1 MRVHKWGATVTKLL
15 PYNYE
20 LENRAP
26 MFKACIIGTG
36 RIASTLEKDP
46 LRPRGC
52 THAGAYAAN
61 DSVLLV
67 AGADSS
73 PEKLAEFGEDWLI
86 DRDHLYSDY
95 RHMLANSRYDIA
107 SICAYAP
114 QRLEM
119 AKAALESGVKGLW
132 LEKALGCS
140 IAEGETIR
148 SLLDQ
153 HEAIAVVDYPRRAR
167 PPYRKIKTLI
177 EEGIFGRLQSVT
189 CHMTHQLIH
198 TGTHAFDVLRYWCG
212 EALSVSGKL
221 ETRPENH
228 SAIKDQGGQ
237 ATIQFSN
244 GTVAFVSALR
254 KKYYIFQFD
263 LIFEDAR
270 ILIGNDIEKVYL
282 PNQSKLYSGFR
293 ELFEQPTFDWGS
305 GYPRDMLPELLH
317 SVNTGAQPL
326 YSVENAI
333 EALRI
338 ALAIFDSDR
347 QSGQALNPQEV
358 DPQLVIESV

>member
-1 MRVHKWGATVTKLL
+1 MTI

-20 LENRAP
+20 IENRAP

-61 DSVLLV
+61 ESVLLV

-73 PEKLAEFGEDWLI
+73 PEKLVEFGRDWQI
-86 DRDHLYSDY
+86 NPDRLYSDY
-95 RHMLANSRYDIA
+95 RQMLADEPFDIA

-140 IAEGETIR
+140 IAEGEAIR
-148 SLLDQ
+148 SLLVHHQ
-153 HEAIAVVDYPRRAR
+153 AAAVVDYPRRAR
-167 PPYRKIKTLI
+167 PPYRKIKALI
-177 EEGIFGRLQSVT
+177 AEETYGKLQSVT

-221 ETRPENH
+221 ETRPESQ
-228 SAIKDQGGQ
+228 SAIKDQGGH
-237 ATIQFSN
+237 ATIPFSN

-254 KKYYIFQFD
+254 KKYYVFQFD

-270 ILIGNDIEKVYL
+270 ILVGNDIEKVYL
-282 PNQSKLYSGFR
+282 PNQSKLYTGFR
-293 ELFEQPTFDWGS
+293 ELFEQPPLEWGS
-305 GYPRDMLPELLH
+305 PHPRGMLPELIH
-317 SVNTGAQPL
+317 SMDTRSEPL

-347 QSGQALNPQEV
+347 QGGKTVSPQEI
-358 DPQLVIESV
+358 DPQLVVESV